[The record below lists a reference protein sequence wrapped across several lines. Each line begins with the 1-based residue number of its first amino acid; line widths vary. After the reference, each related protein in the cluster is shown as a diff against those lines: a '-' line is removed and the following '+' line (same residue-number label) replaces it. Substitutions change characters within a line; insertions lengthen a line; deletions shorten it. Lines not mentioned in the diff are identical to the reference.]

1 MYEGTMRRYS
11 KISNILVV
19 LSVLLPLA
27 AFAQLKTVTTV
38 TSPTAP
44 APTKTSVTS
53 PLIGAREGTDIS
65 TIGALKAPTA
75 GVIAPTTQTQ
85 TQAIKAL
92 PTTGVVAPIETA
104 APSTAVTAP
113 TGSFAPQKTTT
124 AFPFTPTVPSRASDA
139 SAAVN
144 QYAAAQIIYRAEHV
158 NRLLEVAEQ
167 RGEASA
173 APLLLDQLPGNPT
186 IGISAASGKLTVTI
200 AGAGRYS
207 VNAAVYDIDRNALAQ
222 FDGGAFVVPWAT
234 YKNPASFVANIAF
247 LPTETPTFFE
257 GKLGGGLRLP
267 QPTGVTP
274 VAPTAP
280 TAPTKPVAVK
290 PIAPEAPSEVF
301 ELTLP
306 LVAIKPAP
314 GAGGIVREIPRGEAP
329 EEILPEE
336 EVSEEEIVEA
346 PTEEE
351 LLPEE
356 EPEEEVPA
364 EAEEEIAEVPEEEPT
379 FFDQFTE
386 TVGDIAGGAKDF
398 VLGLFGIGEEA
409 EVSLE
414 EEFAEEILE
423 EVPPEEV
430 EAELAFEEEEAFPE
444 EEFGEEI
451 APEEVLEEEVP
462 EEIGALELGPLAVSE
477 EGEAI
482 GEFGLEDLSVFAPE
496 FVGGEEEEALEE
508 FAEEIAEAPS
518 EEELLSEEA
527 FEEEAPAEEVVLA
540 LAFIADSAN
549 PIPTEASDRMLTLD
563 VAAEEDLNLFGTI
576 SEATL
581 ILERAGTVTS
591 IDGTAS
597 DSQIVFEFTDDDV
610 LGLLDGPAGASA
622 RLTVLT
628 DAGNITFIYYL
639 GSVGAEEAAL

>member
-1 MYEGTMRRYS
+1 MSRYS
-11 KISNILVV
+11 KNFQVIATLAAVG
-19 LSVLLPLA
+19 VLLPLA
-27 AFAQLKTVTTV
+27 TFAQLKTVTTV
-38 TSPTAP
+38 TAPTAP
-44 APTKTSVTS
+44 APTKTPVTS
-53 PLIGAREGTDIS
+53 PIIGAREGTTDIS
-65 TIGALKAPTA
+65 TVGVLKAPTT
-75 GVIAPTTQTQ
+75 GVSAPTRETQTV
-85 TQAIKAL
+85 KAL
-92 PTTGVVAPIETA
+92 PTTNVVAPIKT
-104 APSTAVTAP
+104 TAP
-113 TGSFAPQKTTT
+113 TKVVAPQKTTT
-124 AFPFTPTVPSRASDA
+124 AFPFTPTAPSRASDA

-186 IGISAASGKLTVTI
+186 IGISAAAGKLTVTI

-247 LPTETPTFFE
+247 LPAETPTFFE

-301 ELTLP
+301 ELPLP

-356 EPEEEVPA
+356 VAEEEALA
-364 EAEEEIAEVPEEEPT
+364 EAEEEIVEVPEEELT

-386 TVGDIAGGAKDF
+386 TVGDVAEGAKDF
-398 VLGLFGIGEEA
+398 VLGLFGLGEEA
-409 EVSLE
+409 EVPLE
-414 EEFAEEILE
+414 EEIAEEILE

-482 GEFGLEDLSVFAPE
+482 GEFELEDLSVFAPE
-496 FVGGEEEEALEE
+496 FVGGEEEAFAEEE
-508 FAEEIAEAPS
+508 FAEEIVEAP
-518 EEELLSEEA
+518 EEELLPEA
-527 FEEEAPAEEVVLA
+527 ALA
-540 LAFIADSAN
+540 LVFTADSAN
-549 PIPTEASDRMLTLD
+549 PIPTEASDRTLTLD
-563 VAAEEDLNLFGTI
+563 VTAEEDLNLFGSI
-576 SEATL
+576 AEATL
-581 ILERAGTVTS
+581 ILERQGTVTS
-591 IDGTAS
+591 IDGVVS
-597 DSQIVFEFTDDDV
+597 DSQIAFELADDDV
-610 LGLLDGPAGASA
+610 LGLLDSAAGVSA
-622 RLTVLT
+622 RLTVAAS
-628 DAGNITFIYYL
+628 AGNITFIYYL
-639 GSVGAEEAAL
+639 GSVGAEEASL